1 MESACY
7 NIRNLDSIRTFN
19 SFIKLLP
26 NKISDPFIPQEL
38 KFLGRLQLGL
48 SHLCDYKVK
57 RNFLENFIHCFYRSS
72 GF

>member
-38 KFLGRLQLGL
+38 KFLGRLQFGL
-48 SHLCDYKVK
+48 SHLCD
-57 RNFLENFIHCFYRSS
+57 
-72 GF
+72 